1 MKMFSVRFKENFI
14 RELKKNKLGIF
25 ALICLTLIIILSV
38 FAFLT
43 PYNPDT
49 IDMSNQFIS
58 PNLKNIFGT
67 DELGRD
73 YFTRALYGARISL
86 IVGVL
91 SMMVSIF
98 IGTLVG
104 AISGLLGGRV
114 DAIIMRIIDMLMSIP
129 LFFLLLIVN
138 SYLRPSIANIIII
151 IGIFGWMSI
160 ARIVRSETLSIK
172 ERDYILCS
180 KALGSNNIKIVKTH
194 IIPNAISTV
203 IVAASIN
210 IADAILMESS
220 LSFLGLGVQ
229 QPMASLGSMLQT
241 AQSRIGDKTYLAIFP
256 GLMILLIVL
265 SFNVLGDILR
275 VALDPSQGE

>member
-1 MKMFSVRFKENFI
+1 MFSIRFKENFK
-14 RELKKNKLGIF
+14 REIKKNKLGMF
-25 ALICLTLIIILSV
+25 AVICLTIIIVISI

-43 PYNPDT
+43 PYNPET
-49 IDMSNQFIS
+49 IDMNNQLSS
-58 PNLKNIFGT
+58 PSLKHIFGT

-86 IVGVL
+86 IVGIL

-104 AISGLLGGRV
+104 AISGLLGGKI

-180 KALGSNNIKIVKTH
+180 KALGSNNINIVKKH

-241 AQSRIGDKTYLAIFP
+241 AQARIGDKTYLAIFP

-275 VALDPSQGE
+275 VALDPAQSE

>member
-1 MKMFSVRFKENFI
+1 MKMFSVRFKDNFI

-104 AISGLLGGRV
+104 AISGLLGGKV

-241 AQSRIGDKTYLAIFP
+241 AQARIGDKTYLAIFP

>member
-1 MKMFSVRFKENFI
+1 MFSIRFKENFI

-25 ALICLTLIIILSV
+25 ALVCLILIIILSV

-98 IGTLVG
+98 TGTLVG
-104 AISGLLGGRV
+104 AISGLLGGKV

-241 AQSRIGDKTYLAIFP
+241 AQARIGDKTYLAIFP

>member
-1 MKMFSVRFKENFI
+1 MFSVRFKENFI

-73 YFTRALYGARISL
+73 YFTRSLYGARISL

-104 AISGLLGGRV
+104 AISGLLGGKV

-241 AQSRIGDKTYLAIFP
+241 AQARIGDKTYLAIFP

>member
-1 MKMFSVRFKENFI
+1 MKMFSIRFKENFI

-25 ALICLTLIIILSV
+25 ALICLALIIILSI

-58 PNLKNIFGT
+58 PNLKHIFGT

-104 AISGLLGGRV
+104 AISGLLGGKV

-180 KALGSNNIKIVKTH
+180 KALGSNNINIVKKH

-275 VALDPSQGE
+275 VSLDPAQGD

>member
-1 MKMFSVRFKENFI
+1 MFSVRFKENFI

-25 ALICLTLIIILSV
+25 ALVCLILIIILSV

-104 AISGLLGGRV
+104 AISGLLGGKV

>member
-1 MKMFSVRFKENFI
+1 
-14 RELKKNKLGIF
+14 
-25 ALICLTLIIILSV
+25 
-38 FAFLT
+38 
-43 PYNPDT
+43 
-49 IDMSNQFIS
+49 
-58 PNLKNIFGT
+58 
-67 DELGRD
+67 
-73 YFTRALYGARISL
+73 
-86 IVGVL
+86 
-91 SMMVSIF
+91 
-98 IGTLVG
+98 
-104 AISGLLGGRV
+104 
-114 DAIIMRIIDMLMSIP
+114 MLMSIP

-241 AQSRIGDKTYLAIFP
+241 AQARIGDKTYLAIFP

>member
-1 MKMFSVRFKENFI
+1 MFSIRFKENFI

-25 ALICLTLIIILSV
+25 ALVCLILIIILSV

-104 AISGLLGGRV
+104 AISGLLGGKV

-256 GLMILLIVL
+256 GIMILLIVL

>member
-1 MKMFSVRFKENFI
+1 MFSIRFKENFI

-25 ALICLTLIIILSV
+25 ALICLALIIILSI

-58 PNLKNIFGT
+58 PDLKHIFGT

-104 AISGLLGGRV
+104 AISGLLGGKV

-138 SYLRPSIANIIII
+138 SYLKPSIVNIIII

-180 KALGSNNIKIVKTH
+180 KALGSNNINIVKKH

-203 IVAASIN
+203 IVTASIN

-275 VALDPSQGE
+275 VSLDPAQGD

>member
-1 MKMFSVRFKENFI
+1 MISIRFKENFI

-25 ALICLTLIIILSV
+25 ALVCLILIIILSV

-43 PYNPDT
+43 PYNPDI

-104 AISGLLGGRV
+104 AISGLLGGKV

>member
-1 MKMFSVRFKENFI
+1 MFSIRFKENFI

-25 ALICLTLIIILSV
+25 ALVCLILIIILSV

-104 AISGLLGGRV
+104 AISGLLGGKV

-194 IIPNAISTV
+194 VIPNAISTV

-241 AQSRIGDKTYLAIFP
+241 AQARIGDKTYLAIFP

>member
-1 MKMFSVRFKENFI
+1 MFSIRFKENFI

-25 ALICLTLIIILSV
+25 ALVCLILIIILSV

-58 PNLKNIFGT
+58 PNFKNIFGT

-104 AISGLLGGRV
+104 AISGLLGGKV

-241 AQSRIGDKTYLAIFP
+241 AQARIGDKTYLAIFP

>member
-1 MKMFSVRFKENFI
+1 MFSIRFKENFK
-14 RELKKNKLGIF
+14 REIKKNKLGMF
-25 ALICLTLIIILSV
+25 AVICLTIIIVISI

-43 PYNPDT
+43 PYNPET
-49 IDMSNQFIS
+49 IDMNNQLSS
-58 PNLKNIFGT
+58 PSLKHIFGT

-86 IVGVL
+86 IVGIL
-91 SMMVSIF
+91 SMLVSIF

-104 AISGLLGGRV
+104 AISGLLGGKI

-151 IGIFGWMSI
+151 IGILGWMSI

-180 KALGSNNIKIVKTH
+180 KALGSNNINIVKKH

-241 AQSRIGDKTYLAIFP
+241 AQARIGDKTYLAIFP

-275 VALDPSQGE
+275 VALDPAQSE

>member
-1 MKMFSVRFKENFI
+1 MKMFSIRFRENFT

-25 ALICLTLIIILSV
+25 ALICLALIIILSI

-43 PYNPDT
+43 PYSPDT
-49 IDMSNQFIS
+49 IDMNNQFTS
-58 PNLKNIFGT
+58 PNLKYIFGT

-86 IVGVL
+86 IVGIL

-98 IGTLVG
+98 IGTIIG
-104 AISGLLGGRV
+104 AISGLLGGKV
-114 DAIIMRIIDMLMSIP
+114 DAIIMRTIDMLMSIP

-180 KALGSNNIKIVKTH
+180 KALGSNNINIVKKH

-275 VALDPSQGE
+275 VALDPAQGE

>member
-1 MKMFSVRFKENFI
+1 MFNFRFKDNFKK
-14 RELKKNKLGIF
+14 ELRKNKLGMF
-25 ALICLTLIIILSV
+25 AIVCLAVIVIIAI
-38 FAFLT
+38 FAFLS
-43 PYNPDT
+43 PYNPET
-49 IDMSNQFIS
+49 IDMNNQLSFPS
-58 PNLKNIFGT
+58 LNHIFGT

-86 IVGVL
+86 IVGIL

-104 AISGLLGGRV
+104 AISGLIGGKV
-114 DAIIMRIIDMLMSIP
+114 DSIIMRIIDMLMSIP

-151 IGIFGWMSI
+151 IGIFGWMGI

-180 KALGSNNIKIVKTH
+180 KALGSNNINIIKKH
-194 IIPNAISTV
+194 IIPNVISTV

-210 IADAILMESS
+210 IADSILMESS

-275 VALDPSQGE
+275 VALDPAQVD

>member
-1 MKMFSVRFKENFI
+1 MFSIIFKENFK
-14 RELKKNKLGIF
+14 REIKKNKLGMF
-25 ALICLTLIIILSV
+25 AVICLTIIIVISI

-43 PYNPDT
+43 PYNPET
-49 IDMSNQFIS
+49 IDMNNQLSS
-58 PNLKNIFGT
+58 PSLKHIFGT

-86 IVGVL
+86 IVGIL

-104 AISGLLGGRV
+104 AISGLLGGKI

-180 KALGSNNIKIVKTH
+180 KALGSNNINIVKKH

-241 AQSRIGDKTYLAIFP
+241 AQARIGDKTYLAIFP

-275 VALDPSQGE
+275 VSLDPAQSE

>member
-1 MKMFSVRFKENFI
+1 MKMFSIRFKENFK
-14 RELKKNKLGIF
+14 REIKKNKLGMF
-25 ALICLTLIIILSV
+25 AVICLTIIIVISI

-43 PYNPDT
+43 PYNPET
-49 IDMSNQFIS
+49 IDMNNQLSS
-58 PNLKNIFGT
+58 PSLKHIFGT

-86 IVGVL
+86 IVGIL

-104 AISGLLGGRV
+104 AISGLLGGKI
-114 DAIIMRIIDMLMSIP
+114 DTIIMRIIDMLMSIP

-180 KALGSNNIKIVKTH
+180 KALGSNNINIVKKH

-241 AQSRIGDKTYLAIFP
+241 AQARIGDKTYLAIFP

-275 VALDPSQGE
+275 VALDPAQSE

>member
-1 MKMFSVRFKENFI
+1 MFSVRFKENFI

-38 FAFLT
+38 FAFFT

-49 IDMSNQFIS
+49 IDMTNQFIS

-104 AISGLLGGRV
+104 AISGLLGGKV

-265 SFNVLGDILR
+265 SLNVLGDILR

>member
-38 FAFLT
+38 FAFFT

-49 IDMSNQFIS
+49 IDMTNQFIS

-104 AISGLLGGRV
+104 AISGLLGGKV

-265 SFNVLGDILR
+265 SLNVLGDILR

>member
-1 MKMFSVRFKENFI
+1 MFSVRFKENFI

-104 AISGLLGGRV
+104 AISGLLGGKV

-220 LSFLGLGVQ
+220 LSFLCLGVQ

>member
-1 MKMFSVRFKENFI
+1 MKMFSVRFKDNFI

-49 IDMSNQFIS
+49 INMSNQFIS

-104 AISGLLGGRV
+104 AISGLLGGKV

-151 IGIFGWMSI
+151 IGIFEWMSI

-229 QPMASLGSMLQT
+229 KPMASLGSMLQT

>member
-1 MKMFSVRFKENFI
+1 MFNFRFKDNFK
-14 RELKKNKLGIF
+14 RELRKNKLGMF
-25 ALICLTLIIILSV
+25 AIVCLAVIVIIAI
-38 FAFLT
+38 FAFLS
-43 PYNPDT
+43 PYNPET
-49 IDMSNQFIS
+49 IDMNNQLSFPS
-58 PNLKNIFGT
+58 LNHIFGT

-86 IVGVL
+86 IVGIL

-104 AISGLLGGRV
+104 AISGLIGGKV
-114 DAIIMRIIDMLMSIP
+114 DSIIMRIIDMLMSIP

-151 IGIFGWMSI
+151 IGILGWMGI

-180 KALGSNNIKIVKTH
+180 KALGSNNINIIKKH
-194 IIPNAISTV
+194 IIPNVISTV

-275 VALDPSQGE
+275 VALDPAQVD

>member
-1 MKMFSVRFKENFI
+1 MKMFSIRFKENFI

-25 ALICLTLIIILSV
+25 ALVCLILIIILSV

-104 AISGLLGGRV
+104 AISGLLGGKV

>member
-1 MKMFSVRFKENFI
+1 MFNFRFKENFK
-14 RELKKNKLGIF
+14 RELRKNKLGMF
-25 ALICLTLIIILSV
+25 AIACLAIIVIISI

-43 PYNPDT
+43 PYDPET
-49 IDMSNQFIS
+49 IDMNNQLSFPS
-58 PNLKNIFGT
+58 LKHIFGT

-86 IVGVL
+86 IVGIL

-104 AISGLLGGRV
+104 AVSGLMGGKV
-114 DAIIMRIIDMLMSIP
+114 DSIIMRIIDMLMSIP

-151 IGIFGWMSI
+151 IGIFGWMGI

-180 KALGSNNIKIVKTH
+180 KALGSNNINIIKKH
-194 IIPNAISTV
+194 IIPNVISTV

-275 VALDPSQGE
+275 VALEPAQSD

>member
-1 MKMFSVRFKENFI
+1 MFNFRFKDNFK
-14 RELKKNKLGIF
+14 RELRKNKLGMF
-25 ALICLTLIIILSV
+25 AIVCLAVIVIIAI
-38 FAFLT
+38 FAFLS
-43 PYNPDT
+43 PYNPET
-49 IDMSNQFIS
+49 IDMNNQLSFPS
-58 PNLKNIFGT
+58 LNHIFGT

-86 IVGVL
+86 IVGIL

-104 AISGLLGGRV
+104 AISGLIGGKV
-114 DAIIMRIIDMLMSIP
+114 DSIIMRIIDMLMSIP

-151 IGIFGWMSI
+151 IGIFGWMGI

-180 KALGSNNIKIVKTH
+180 KALGSNNINIIKKH
-194 IIPNAISTV
+194 IIPNVISTV

-275 VALDPSQGE
+275 VALDPAQVD

>member
-1 MKMFSVRFKENFI
+1 MFSVRFKENFI

-25 ALICLTLIIILSV
+25 ALVCLILIIILSI

-43 PYNPDT
+43 PYDPDT
-49 IDMSNQFIS
+49 IDMTNQFIS
-58 PNLKNIFGT
+58 PNFKNIFGT

-91 SMMVSIF
+91 SMMVSTF

-104 AISGLLGGRV
+104 AISGLLGGKV

-241 AQSRIGDKTYLAIFP
+241 AQSRIGDRTYLAIFP

-275 VALDPSQGE
+275 VALDPAQGE

>member
-1 MKMFSVRFKENFI
+1 MFSIRFKENFK
-14 RELKKNKLGIF
+14 REIKKNKLGMF
-25 ALICLTLIIILSV
+25 AVIYLTIIIVISI

-43 PYNPDT
+43 PYNPET
-49 IDMSNQFIS
+49 IDMNNQLSS
-58 PNLKNIFGT
+58 PSLKHIFGT

-86 IVGVL
+86 IVGIL

-104 AISGLLGGRV
+104 AISGLLGGKI

-180 KALGSNNIKIVKTH
+180 KALGSNNMNIVKKH

-241 AQSRIGDKTYLAIFP
+241 AQARIGDKTYLAIFP

-275 VALDPSQGE
+275 VALDPAQSE

>member
-1 MKMFSVRFKENFI
+1 MFSIRFKENFI

-25 ALICLTLIIILSV
+25 ALVCLILIIILSV

-91 SMMVSIF
+91 SMMVSIL

-104 AISGLLGGRV
+104 AISGLLGGKV

-241 AQSRIGDKTYLAIFP
+241 AQARIGDKTYLAIFP

>member
-1 MKMFSVRFKENFI
+1 MFSVRFKENFI

-38 FAFLT
+38 FAFLI

-91 SMMVSIF
+91 SMMVSIS

-104 AISGLLGGRV
+104 AISGLLGGKV

-138 SYLRPSIANIIII
+138 SYLRPSITNIIII

-160 ARIVRSETLSIK
+160 ARIIRSETLSIK

-256 GLMILLIVL
+256 GIMILLIVL

>member
-1 MKMFSVRFKENFI
+1 
-14 RELKKNKLGIF
+14 
-25 ALICLTLIIILSV
+25 
-38 FAFLT
+38 
-43 PYNPDT
+43 
-49 IDMSNQFIS
+49 
-58 PNLKNIFGT
+58 
-67 DELGRD
+67 
-73 YFTRALYGARISL
+73 
-86 IVGVL
+86 
-91 SMMVSIF
+91 
-98 IGTLVG
+98 
-104 AISGLLGGRV
+104 
-114 DAIIMRIIDMLMSIP
+114 MLMSIP

-241 AQSRIGDKTYLAIFP
+241 AQSRIGDRTYLAIFP

-275 VALDPSQGE
+275 VALDPTQGE

>member
-1 MKMFSVRFKENFI
+1 MFSIRFKENFI

-25 ALICLTLIIILSV
+25 ALVCLILIIILSV

-104 AISGLLGGRV
+104 AISGLLGGKV

>member
-1 MKMFSVRFKENFI
+1 MFSVRFKDNFI

-104 AISGLLGGRV
+104 AISGLLGGKV

-151 IGIFGWMSI
+151 IGILGWMSI

-241 AQSRIGDKTYLAIFP
+241 AQARIGDKTYLAIFP

>member
-104 AISGLLGGRV
+104 AISGLLGGKV

-241 AQSRIGDKTYLAIFP
+241 AQARIGDKTYLAIFP

>member
-1 MKMFSVRFKENFI
+1 MFSIRFKENFK
-14 RELKKNKLGIF
+14 REIKKNKLGMF
-25 ALICLTLIIILSV
+25 AVICLTIIIVISI

-43 PYNPDT
+43 PYDPET
-49 IDMSNQFIS
+49 IDMNNQLSS
-58 PNLKNIFGT
+58 PSLKHIFGT

-86 IVGVL
+86 IVGIL

-104 AISGLLGGRV
+104 AISGLLGGKI

-180 KALGSNNIKIVKTH
+180 KALGSNNMNIVKKH

-241 AQSRIGDKTYLAIFP
+241 AQARIGDKTYLAIFP

-275 VALDPSQGE
+275 VALDPAQSE

>member
-1 MKMFSVRFKENFI
+1 MFSIRFKENFI

-25 ALICLTLIIILSV
+25 ALICLALIIILSI

-49 IDMSNQFIS
+49 IDMSNQFTS
-58 PNLKNIFGT
+58 PNLKHIFGT

-104 AISGLLGGRV
+104 AISGLLGGKV

-180 KALGSNNIKIVKTH
+180 KALGSNNINIVKKH

-256 GLMILLIVL
+256 GFMILLIVL
-265 SFNVLGDILR
+265 SFNVLGDVLR
-275 VALDPSQGE
+275 VSLDPAQGD

>member
-1 MKMFSVRFKENFI
+1 MFSVRFKENFI
-14 RELKKNKLGIF
+14 RELKKNNLGIF
-25 ALICLTLIIILSV
+25 ALICLILIIILSV

-104 AISGLLGGRV
+104 AISGLLGGKV

>member
-1 MKMFSVRFKENFI
+1 MFSIRFKENFI

-25 ALICLTLIIILSV
+25 ALICLALIIILSI

-49 IDMSNQFIS
+49 IDMSNQFAS
-58 PNLKNIFGT
+58 PNLKHIFGT

-104 AISGLLGGRV
+104 AISGLLGGKV

-180 KALGSNNIKIVKTH
+180 KALGSNNINIVKKH

-256 GLMILLIVL
+256 GFIILLIVL

>member
-1 MKMFSVRFKENFI
+1 MFSVRFKENFI

-49 IDMSNQFIS
+49 IDMSSQFIS

-73 YFTRALYGARISL
+73 YFTRALYGSRISL

-104 AISGLLGGRV
+104 AISGLLGGQV

-241 AQSRIGDKTYLAIFP
+241 AQARIGDKTYLAIFP

>member
-1 MKMFSVRFKENFI
+1 MKMFSIRFKENFI

-25 ALICLTLIIILSV
+25 ALVCLILIIILSV

-58 PNLKNIFGT
+58 PNFKNIFGT

-104 AISGLLGGRV
+104 AISGLLGGKV

-241 AQSRIGDKTYLAIFP
+241 AQARIGDKTYLAIFP